1 MTDDATAPVEK
12 VSQEQMLAQ
21 FQERFN
27 NTVKENEELARK
39 IKENEVIALKLQ
51 GAIEALQYY
60 QDTPAEEPP
69 RPEEEVAD
77 NLATAE

>member
-12 VSQEQMLAQ
+12 VSQEAMLAQ

-27 NTVKENEELARK
+27 NTVKENEELAKK
-39 IKENEVIALKLQ
+39 IKENEIIALKLQ

-60 QDTPAEEPP
+60 QQSPP
-69 RPEEEVAD
+69 QEEETVD
-77 NLATAE
+77 NLTTEE

>member
-12 VSQEQMLAQ
+12 VSQEAMLAQ

-39 IKENEVIALKLQ
+39 IKENEIVALKLQ

-60 QDTPAEEPP
+60 QESP
-69 RPEEEVAD
+69 PEEETTVD
-77 NLATAE
+77 NLTTEE

>member
-12 VSQEQMLAQ
+12 VSQEAMLAQ

-27 NTVKENEELARK
+27 NTVKENEELAKK
-39 IKENEVIALKLQ
+39 IKENEIVALKLQ

-60 QDTPAEEPP
+60 QESPT
-69 RPEEEVAD
+69 EEVD
-77 NLATAE
+77 NLTTEE

>member
-12 VSQEQMLAQ
+12 VSQVAMLAQ

-27 NTVKENEELARK
+27 NTVKENEELAKK
-39 IKENEVIALKLQ
+39 IKENEIVALKLQ

-60 QDTPAEEPP
+60 QESP
-69 RPEEEVAD
+69 PEEVD
-77 NLATAE
+77 NLTTEE

>member
-12 VSQEQMLAQ
+12 VSQEAMLAQ

-27 NTVKENEELARK
+27 KTVKENEELAKK
-39 IKENEVIALKLQ
+39 IKENEIIALKLQ

-60 QDTPAEEPP
+60 QESPL
-69 RPEEEVAD
+69 EEETTVD
-77 NLATAE
+77 NLTTEE

>member
-12 VSQEQMLAQ
+12 VSQEAMLAQ

-27 NTVKENEELARK
+27 NTVRENEELAKK
-39 IKENEVIALKLQ
+39 IKDNEIVALKLQ

-60 QDTPAEEPP
+60 QESPPKEETT
-69 RPEEEVAD
+69 VD
-77 NLATAE
+77 NLTTEE

>member
-12 VSQEQMLAQ
+12 VSQEAMLAQ

-27 NTVKENEELARK
+27 NTVKENEELAKK
-39 IKENEVIALKLQ
+39 IKENEIVALKLQ

-60 QDTPAEEPP
+60 QEAP
-69 RPEEEVAD
+69 PEEVD
-77 NLATAE
+77 NLTTEE

>member
-1 MTDDATAPVEK
+1 MTDDATAPIEK
-12 VSQEQMLAQ
+12 VSQEAMLAQ

-39 IKENEVIALKLQ
+39 IKENEIVALKLQ

-60 QDTPAEEPP
+60 QESPPEKEET
-69 RPEEEVAD
+69 VD
-77 NLATAE
+77 NLTTEE

>member
-12 VSQEQMLAQ
+12 VSQEAMLAQ

-27 NTVKENEELARK
+27 NTVKENEELAKK
-39 IKENEVIALKLQ
+39 IKENEIIALKLQ

-60 QDTPAEEPP
+60 QESP
-69 RPEEEVAD
+69 PEEETTVD
-77 NLATAE
+77 NLTTEE

>member
-12 VSQEQMLAQ
+12 VSQEAMLAQ

-27 NTVKENEELARK
+27 NTVKENEELAKK
-39 IKENEVIALKLQ
+39 IKENEIVALKLQ

-60 QDTPAEEPP
+60 QESP
-69 RPEEEVAD
+69 PEEETTVD
-77 NLATAE
+77 NLTTEE

>member
-12 VSQEQMLAQ
+12 VSQEAMLAQ

-27 NTVKENEELARK
+27 KTVKENEELAKK
-39 IKENEVIALKLQ
+39 IKENEIIALKLQ

-60 QDTPAEEPP
+60 QESP
-69 RPEEEVAD
+69 PEEEATVD
-77 NLATAE
+77 NLTTEE

>member
-12 VSQEQMLAQ
+12 VSQEAMLAQ

-27 NTVKENEELARK
+27 NTVKENEELSKK
-39 IKENEVIALKLQ
+39 IKENEIIALKLQ

-60 QDTPAEEPP
+60 QESP
-69 RPEEEVAD
+69 PEEVD
-77 NLATAE
+77 NLTTEE

>member
-12 VSQEQMLAQ
+12 VSQEAMLAQ

-27 NTVKENEELARK
+27 NTVKENGELAKK
-39 IKENEVIALKLQ
+39 IKENEIVALKLQ

-60 QDTPAEEPP
+60 QESP
-69 RPEEEVAD
+69 PEEVD
-77 NLATAE
+77 NLTTEE

>member
-12 VSQEQMLAQ
+12 VSQEAMLAQ

-27 NTVKENEELARK
+27 NTVKENEELAKK
-39 IKENEVIALKLQ
+39 IKDNEIVALKLQ

-60 QDTPAEEPP
+60 QESPPKEETT
-69 RPEEEVAD
+69 VD
-77 NLATAE
+77 NLTTEE

>member
-12 VSQEQMLAQ
+12 VSQEAMLAQ

-27 NTVKENEELARK
+27 NTVKENEELAKK
-39 IKENEVIALKLQ
+39 IKENEIVALKLQ

-60 QDTPAEEPP
+60 QESPPKEEAK
-69 RPEEEVAD
+69 VD
-77 NLATAE
+77 NLTTEE

>member
-12 VSQEQMLAQ
+12 VSQEAMLAQ

-39 IKENEVIALKLQ
+39 IKENEIVALKLQ

-60 QDTPAEEPP
+60 QESP
-69 RPEEEVAD
+69 PEEVD
-77 NLATAE
+77 NLTTEE

>member
-12 VSQEQMLAQ
+12 VSQEAMLAQ

-27 NTVKENEELARK
+27 NTVKENEELAKK
-39 IKENEVIALKLQ
+39 IKENEIVALKLQ

-60 QDTPAEEPP
+60 QETPP
-69 RPEEEVAD
+69 RPEEEIAD
-77 NLATAE
+77 NLATEE

>member
-21 FQERFN
+21 FQDRFN
-27 NTVKENEELARK
+27 NTVKENEELAKK
-39 IKENEVIALKLQ
+39 IKENEIVALKLQ

-60 QDTPAEEPP
+60 AEEPP

>member
-12 VSQEQMLAQ
+12 VSQEAMLAQ

-27 NTVKENEELARK
+27 KTVKENEELAKK
-39 IKENEVIALKLQ
+39 IKENEIIALKLQ

-60 QDTPAEEPP
+60 QESPPKEETT
-69 RPEEEVAD
+69 VD
-77 NLATAE
+77 NLTTEE

>member
-27 NTVKENEELARK
+27 NTVKENEELAKK
-39 IKENEVIALKLQ
+39 IKENEIIALKLQ

-60 QDTPAEEPP
+60 QQSPP
-69 RPEEEVAD
+69 QEEETVD
-77 NLATAE
+77 NLTTEE

>member
-12 VSQEQMLAQ
+12 VSQEAMLAQ

-27 NTVKENEELARK
+27 NTVKENEELAKK
-39 IKENEVIALKLQ
+39 IKENEIVALKLQ

-60 QDTPAEEPP
+60 QEAPP
-69 RPEEEVAD
+69 RPEEEIAD
-77 NLATAE
+77 NLATEE

>member
-12 VSQEQMLAQ
+12 VSQEAMLAQ

-27 NTVKENEELARK
+27 NTVKENEELAKK
-39 IKENEVIALKLQ
+39 IKENEIIALKLQ

-60 QDTPAEEPP
+60 QESLPKEETT
-69 RPEEEVAD
+69 VD
-77 NLATAE
+77 NLTTEE

>member
-12 VSQEQMLAQ
+12 VSQEAMLAQ

-27 NTVKENEELARK
+27 NTVKENEELAKK
-39 IKENEVIALKLQ
+39 IKENEIIALKLQ

-60 QDTPAEEPP
+60 QESPPKEETTVDYLTT
-69 RPEEEVAD
+69 EE
-77 NLATAE
+77 

>member
-12 VSQEQMLAQ
+12 VSQEAMLAQ

-39 IKENEVIALKLQ
+39 IKENEIVALKLQ

-60 QDTPAEEPP
+60 QQSPP
-69 RPEEEVAD
+69 QEEETVD
-77 NLATAE
+77 NLTTEE

>member
-12 VSQEQMLAQ
+12 VSQEAMLAQ

-27 NTVKENEELARK
+27 NTVKENEELAKK
-39 IKENEVIALKLQ
+39 IKENEIIALKLQ

-60 QDTPAEEPP
+60 QESPPKEETT
-69 RPEEEVAD
+69 VD
-77 NLATAE
+77 NLTTEE

>member
-12 VSQEQMLAQ
+12 VSQEAMLAQ

-27 NTVKENEELARK
+27 NTVKENEELAKK
-39 IKENEVIALKLQ
+39 IKENEIVALKLQ

-60 QDTPAEEPP
+60 QESPPKEEAT
-69 RPEEEVAD
+69 VD
-77 NLATAE
+77 NLTTEE

>member
-12 VSQEQMLAQ
+12 VSQEAMLAQ

-39 IKENEVIALKLQ
+39 IKENEIVALKLQ

-60 QDTPAEEPP
+60 QESPPKEETT
-69 RPEEEVAD
+69 VD
-77 NLATAE
+77 NLTTEE

>member
-12 VSQEQMLAQ
+12 VSQEAMLAQ

-27 NTVKENEELARK
+27 NTVKENEELAKK
-39 IKENEVIALKLQ
+39 IKENEIVALKLQ

-60 QDTPAEEPP
+60 QESP
-69 RPEEEVAD
+69 PEEVY
-77 NLATAE
+77 NLTTEE

>member
-12 VSQEQMLAQ
+12 VSQEAMLAQ

-27 NTVKENEELARK
+27 NTVKENEELAKK
-39 IKENEVIALKLQ
+39 IKENEIIALKLQ

-60 QDTPAEEPP
+60 QESP
-69 RPEEEVAD
+69 PEEVD
-77 NLATAE
+77 NLTTEE

>member
-12 VSQEQMLAQ
+12 VSQEAMLAQ

-27 NTVKENEELARK
+27 NTVRENEELAKK
-39 IKENEVIALKLQ
+39 IKDNEIVALKLQ

-60 QDTPAEEPP
+60 QEVPP
-69 RPEEEVAD
+69 RPEEEIAD
-77 NLATAE
+77 NLTTEE